1 MNGYAYFQR
10 RNPQSIEALQ
20 HTARN
25 QGELRSKPTPSTMY
39 KLFLISLPHLF
50 SRNIPSSCAHMT
62 SMFYSASKCKWS
74 WLLLIACHRT
84 DEKMYW
90 DPWGSFVKGQVQAE

>member
-20 HTARN
+20 HTSRN
-25 QGELRSKPTPSTMY
+25 QGELRSIPTPSTMY

-50 SRNIPSSCAHMT
+50 SRNIPSPCAHILLCQQMLKKQ
-62 SMFYSASKCKWS
+62 MVL
-74 WLLLIACHRT
+74 LLLIACHRT

-90 DPWGSFVKGQVQAE
+90 DPWGSFVKGQVQTE